1 MVTAA
6 PRTLTRRWRFIAFV
20 ILGVLQLA
28 RWRTDV
34 RGLEHVPRV
43 GGAVI
48 AFNHH
53 SYADFVMVGWPIVR
67 RLERP
72 LRFIGK
78 KEVCASRWIGWAT
91 RWGDV
96 IPVDRSSPA
105 ARAGAFAEAEEA
117 LRAGDLVAVAPE
129 QTISPSYEL
138 LPFRTGAARMA
149 QRTGVPIVPAVGWG
163 SQRFFT
169 KGGRIG
175 KLTRVATVVSFLP
188 PIPVR
193 PDEDVTEVTRALQA
207 VMEAELHRLQETFV
221 DGAPA
226 GAPWVPARL
235 GGSAP
240 DHATVL
246 AAHVARTRGWGE
258 RLEGLGGAGADAPE
272 AAADAGGEA
281 REP

>member
-1 MVTAA
+1 MQTPA
-6 PRTLTRRWRFIAFV
+6 PRVLTRRWRFVAGI
-20 ILGVLQLA
+20 ILGVFQLA

-34 RGLEHVPRV
+34 RGLEHVPTV

-67 RLERP
+67 RLRRP

-105 ARAGAFAEAEEA
+105 ARAGAFSEAEEA

-129 QTISPSYEL
+129 QTISPSFEL
-138 LPFRTGAARMA
+138 LPFRTGVARMA
-149 QRTGVPIVPAVGWG
+149 QRTGVPIVAAVGWG
-163 SQRFFT
+163 SQRFYT

-175 KLTRVATVVSFLP
+175 RLTRVPTVVSFLP
-188 PIPVR
+188 PVHVG
-193 PDEDVTEVTRALQA
+193 PDEDVTEATRALRSR
-207 VMEAELHRLQETFV
+207 MEAALHDLQEHYV

-235 GGSAP
+235 GGGAP
-240 DHATVL
+240 DHATIL
-246 AAHVARTRGWGE
+246 AGHVRRTRTWGE
-258 RLEGLGGAGADAPE
+258 RLDGHDDVPDERA
-272 AAADAGGEA
+272 
-281 REP
+281 